1 MKSISQAP
9 IKTSQ
14 YMAALRN
21 LNQEN
26 TYQAT
31 PKLERSPSDRNIE
44 DRVLLSCKPKSSEED
59 DFVSVIISSDNP
71 QKREALLSVN
81 MRAKAEHKIPRK
93 VRVDRTL
100 GGGEFIAKVDKKS
113 IKSLETA
120 GFKVIEDV
128 QDFVLPIFPIRA
140 QCKSKGE
147 KVIPS
152 VAKEASKESNHVIN
166 DVAKLAINATTDIDN
181 LTATGRGVSIAILDT
196 GIAPHPDI
204 KDKIIAFKD
213 FVNDKEG
220 PYDDNGH
227 GTHVAGDAA
236 GTGATSDG
244 KYKGT
249 APDAHIVGVKVLN
262 SDGGAKVS
270 NIVEGIDWVIQNRD
284 KYNIRVINMS
294 IGVPSPGYQFDPI
307 DKAVERATTAGIVV
321 VAAAGNEGPKM
332 GTIGGAPGNS
342 PFALTVG
349 AVDDKNTVDKSDDE
363 IAAFSSRGPTIDG
376 ISKPDLV
383 APGTNIIS
391 LNISGSQIDKI
402 ARAVKYLKELPD
414 EKLKDLPKEL
424 FEGLG
429 LNPAVKEKT
438 PGDIRKYLEKNLPN
452 INYVDEYYVGMPG
465 TSMAAPITA
474 GIVADLLETNPQ
486 LSPAQVKDILT
497 KTSNDMGLQKAAQGS
512 GVIDPPEALY
522 KASNIRGELPESF
535 VELRDNFIASTRF
548 DVGFLISG
556 SAGGSK
562 VKT

>member
-1 MKSISQAP
+1 
-9 IKTSQ
+9 
-14 YMAALRN
+14 MAALRN